1 MQVLK
6 IKDKI
11 NLKELENIG
20 FEFLTT
26 DENSMVYFLNKERDD
41 TDYWEISKDR
51 VIRYINILY
60 SKNPETSLLSATR
73 QIGVSC
79 NIQIPAF
86 VYYLIKCDFVE
97 VAEV

>member
-41 TDYWEISKDR
+41 TDY
-51 VIRYINILY
+51 
-60 SKNPETSLLSATR
+60 
-73 QIGVSC
+73 
-79 NIQIPAF
+79 
-86 VYYLIKCDFVE
+86 
-97 VAEV
+97 